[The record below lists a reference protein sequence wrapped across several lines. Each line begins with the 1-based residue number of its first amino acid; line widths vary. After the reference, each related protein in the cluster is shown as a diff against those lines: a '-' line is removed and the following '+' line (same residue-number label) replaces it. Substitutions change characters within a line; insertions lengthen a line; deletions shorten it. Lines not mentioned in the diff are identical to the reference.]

1 MDLDTIAGW
10 LGRESFNDF
19 ELAPGRLDEVARL
32 LDAPMQA
39 GELHPLGFHGSGS
52 WIALWRKDASR
63 PWDEAA
69 WVWIDAQ
76 GSPWEAFASSAAE
89 GLAMLAL
96 DIGTICDALAS
107 GERAARSRYAEDE
120 VEGREEWAVRT
131 REEIA
136 RSASRHEGQ
145 AAYREDLVRAGIALP
160 INAFA
165 VAIEAIRRSGRFSEW
180 VRERREQAAPPPRR
194 APAKKTTTAAKTT
207 KAGASKTAASKKPST
222 KQRPT
227 TRGRAKKP

>member
-10 LGRESFNDF
+10 LRRESFNDL

-32 LDAPMQA
+32 LDVPLQA
-39 GELHPLGFHGSGS
+39 GELHPLGFHRSGS

-89 GLAMLAL
+89 ALAMLAL
-96 DIGTICDALAS
+96 DTGTICDALAS

-120 VEGREEWAVRT
+120 TEGREEWAVRT
-131 REEIA
+131 REELA
-136 RSASRHEGQ
+136 RSASRHQGQ

-165 VAIEAIRRSGRFSEW
+165 VAIEAIRRNGRFSEW

-194 APAKKTTTAAKTT
+194 APPKKTTTAAKATR
-207 KAGASKTAASKKPST
+207 AGASKTAAIKMPST

-227 TRGRAKKP
+227 SRAKAKKP

>member
-96 DIGTICDALAS
+96 DTGTICDALAS

-165 VAIEAIRRSGRFSEW
+165 VAIEAVRRSGRFSEW
-180 VRERREQAAPPPRR
+180 VRERREQAAPP
-194 APAKKTTTAAKTT
+194 TAAKTT
-207 KAGASKTAASKKPST
+207 KAGASKTAARKKPST